1 MGHVCIA
8 HPSEPQF
15 CHIQYECNNVPF
27 IGILGFPCGSDGKK
41 STCNAGDLGSIPGFD
56 PWVEKIPWRRE
67 RLATLVFHPKEFHG
81 LSSPWSHKESDT
93 TEQLSL

>member
-41 STCNAGDLGSIPGFD
+41 STCNAGDP
-56 PWVEKIPWRRE
+56 
-67 RLATLVFHPKEFHG
+67 
-81 LSSPWSHKESDT
+81 LSPFTILFKKKV
-93 TEQLSL
+93 